1 MHKERTIKMIKR
13 DKTREKLED
22 ELLGLINESYQM
34 TTSDI
39 QGCLT
44 AILLKYQVK
53 ERAKYV
59 SKSL

>member
-1 MHKERTIKMIKR
+1 MKMIKR

-22 ELLGLINESYQM
+22 ELLDLINESYEM

-53 ERAKYV
+53 KRTK
-59 SKSL
+59 